1 MRAVGA
7 TAMVDE
13 PSLGGSTGVV
23 GLATVV
29 EMSVVVAVLVFLGT
43 VVGVTRCFVETTVAD
58 VGATTAGVVVGVFE
72 SDVELYQTKQMMIS
86 C

>member
-29 EMSVVVAVLVFLGT
+29 EVPVVVVAVLVFLGT
-43 VVGVTRCFVETTVAD
+43 VVV
-58 VGATTAGVVVGVFE
+58 
-72 SDVELYQTKQMMIS
+72 
-86 C
+86 